1 VKAVLQTNDLVML
14 SLAQSV
20 LEDAGIGCVVL
31 DQHMSA
37 VDGSIGAIPRRL
49 CVADEDEAP
58 ASRLIAALD
67 AGSWA
72 PELPEPELPE
82 PEGWEDAG
90 PDGAGDAHTAGG
102 TPRHG

>member
-1 VKAVLQTNDLVML
+1 VKAVLKTNDLVML
-14 SLAQSV
+14 SLAQAV

-58 ASRLIAALD
+58 ALRLVTALD
-67 AGSWA
+67 AGSWDETAWQA
-72 PELPEPELPE
+72 PDLA
-82 PEGWEDAG
+82 AG
-90 PDGAGDAHTAGG
+90 QPGDD
-102 TPRHG
+102 